1 MNWQVMPTSCTV
13 FNIIVISWTF
23 LKDVFIFIV
32 WGQGV
37 ERARVCAHAWEHHV
51 HAVSTDTKGGTGID
65 VTILNHHVGCCELN
79 SGPTRVGGT
88 LNHWAL
94 VIFFSSEIGL

>member
-1 MNWQVMPTSCTV
+1 MYL
-13 FNIIVISWTF
+13 F
-23 LKDVFIFIV
+23 LLC
-32 WGQGV
+32 GGRG

-51 HAVSTDTKGGTGID
+51 HAVSTDTKAGTGTD
-65 VTILNHHVGCCELN
+65 VTILNHHVGCCKLN

-94 VIFFSSEIGL
+94 VLFFSSEIGL